1 MINLSFNKEKPLIM
15 GILNV
20 TPDSFYDGGRYISEE
35 YLRNR
40 IITLVE
46 EGADIIDIG
55 GESSRPGADPVP
67 LNEELQRV
75 ELALSF
81 IDTKDIAVSIDT
93 CKAPVAEAALSKGA
107 IIVNDISGL
116 RFDPDMVNVVRKYN
130 AYIVIM
136 HMKGSPKDM
145 QNNPEYTNVI
155 EEIME
160 FFKERVDFALSHGIE
175 KEKIILD
182 PGIGFGK
189 KQIHNITIL
198 QNLKKFASL
207 GFPLLI
213 GHSRKS
219 IIGYLTGENDPNNR
233 LYGTLGISAY
243 LIMQGVEI
251 IRVHDVKAHVDLIKA
266 LIPFKNIDNSDKVV

>member
-93 CKAPVAEAALSKGA
+93 YKAPVAEAALSKGA

-189 KQIHNITIL
+189 QQIHNITIL

-219 IIGYLTGENDPNNR
+219 IIGYLTGEDDPNNR

-251 IRVHDVKAHVDLIKA
+251 IRVHDVKAHVDLMKA